1 MGLGLILTALP
12 RGGSEFPVE
21 ISLSPTR
28 SEGNFSVMAIVRD
41 VAQRKVFGEQ
51 IRKAN
56 QELEAR
62 NSAVEEANSLKSEFL
77 ASMSHEQQT
86 PLRTL
91 IGFTEI
97 PQEERQGFLNEEMT
111 CLENLIH
118 S

>member
-1 MGLGLILTALP
+1 MGLGLTLTALR

-21 ISLSPTR
+21 ISLSPIR

-62 NSAVEEANSLKSEFL
+62 NSAVEEANSLKSVFL